1 MPRLALL
8 GFLAWFLATIT
19 FHQAAIWLMLRVLP
33 FPFAPWNMAPNDYGM
48 PRVVALSVWAGV
60 WGIGLCLLLRRGAL
74 WQAAVLGSVIP
85 SVWGWTVI
93 AGMRGAPLFA
103 NGNLRL
109 ILMVLFVNA
118 VWGLATLWLFRLMQ
132 GSRPHPAM

>member
-1 MPRLALL
+1 MLRLALL
-8 GFLAWFLATIT
+8 GFVAGFLATIT
-19 FHQAAIWLMLRVLP
+19 FHQAAIWLVLRVLP
-33 FPFAPWNMAPNDYGM
+33 FPFSPWNMALNDYGL

-74 WQAAVLGSVIP
+74 WQAAVLGSVVP

-93 AGMRGAPLFA
+93 AGMRGAPMFA

-109 ILMVLFVNA
+109 ILLVLFVNA
-118 VWGLATLWLFRLMQ
+118 VWGAATLWLFRRMQ
-132 GSRPHPAM
+132 GQTAQPAM